1 MVGEGNRSVWANVQH
16 TLFIV
21 VILFFSF
28 YSLFPFLWGIN
39 TSFKT
44 IDEIENAPVTLVP
57 NDFTMNNY
65 ESVLSC
71 AVLGFGTPGETLQ
84 FLFQPS
90 QLAAISTSTGCQFL
104 ISIRNSFII
113 AFGATFISLILGGLA
128 AYALGRY
135 RFRGRSLMRYTVL
148 VMNLFPTIAVL
159 PSLLDT
165 MSSLNLTGTL
175 WSLVLTYPI
184 FTLPTITWSMV
195 VFFQQLPEDI
205 EQAAFVDGA
214 STLQVFYRILMPIA
228 TPVLLTT
235 GVITFVGTFN
245 EYLLA
250 LSFVSSTPEA
260 RNITVAIKFLSAQIT
275 PGELMAMSVIIA
287 LPLIVIIGL
296 TQRQAIKETTSGAV
310 KG

>member
-1 MVGEGNRSVWANVQH
+1 MVGERHSSLLAMTQR
-16 TLFIV
+16 TLFIM

-44 IDEIENAPVTLVP
+44 VDEIENVPLTLVP
-57 NDFTMNNY
+57 NDFTLNNY

-71 AVLGFGTPGETLQ
+71 AVLGIGTPGETLQ

-90 QLAAISTSTGCQFL
+90 QLAGISTSTGCQFL
-104 ISIRNSFII
+104 VSIRNSFVI
-113 AFGATFISLILGGLA
+113 AFGATFLSLILGGLS

-148 VMNLFPTIAVL
+148 TMNLFPTIAVL

-165 MSSLNLTGTL
+165 MSNLNLTGTL
-175 WSLVLTYPI
+175 WSLILTYPI

-195 VFFQQLPEDI
+195 VFFQRLPEDI

-228 TPVLLTT
+228 MPVLLTT
-235 GVITFVGTFN
+235 GLITFVGTFN

-260 RNITVAIKFLSAQIT
+260 RNITVAIKFLAAQIT
-275 PGELMAMSVIIA
+275 PGELMAMSVVIA

>member
-1 MVGEGNRSVWANVQH
+1 
-16 TLFIV
+16 
-21 VILFFSF
+21 
-28 YSLFPFLWGIN
+28 
-39 TSFKT
+39 
-44 IDEIENAPVTLVP
+44 
-57 NDFTMNNY
+57 
-65 ESVLSC
+65 
-71 AVLGFGTPGETLQ
+71 
-84 FLFQPS
+84 
-90 QLAAISTSTGCQFL
+90 
-104 ISIRNSFII
+104 
-113 AFGATFISLILGGLA
+113 
-128 AYALGRY
+128 
-135 RFRGRSLMRYTVL
+135 MRYTVL
-148 VMNLFPTIAVL
+148 AMNLFPTIAVL

-275 PGELMAMSVIIA
+275 PGELMAMSVILTI
-287 LPLIVIIGL
+287 PLIIIIGL